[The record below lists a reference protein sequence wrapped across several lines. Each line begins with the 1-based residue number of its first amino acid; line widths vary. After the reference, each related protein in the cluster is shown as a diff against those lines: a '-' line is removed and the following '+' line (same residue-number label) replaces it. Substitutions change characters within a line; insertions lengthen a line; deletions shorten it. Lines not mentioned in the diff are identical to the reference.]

1 MEKIGNYYQS
11 SLYDRTAKTGKESRT
26 ATASGAKS
34 EKAGKESKAPALS
47 KAAQKL
53 LKEIDEGR
61 AYYHLIEVMTCQ
73 GGCVGGAGQP
83 HALLTRKQRRADGLY
98 EVDRTAPFKRAERNP
113 SVLNILEKLGQEERH
128 ELLHVN
134 YVKE

>member
-1 MEKIGNYYQS
+1 MVHGLAN
-11 SLYDRTAKTGKESRT
+11 
-26 ATASGAKS
+26 
-34 EKAGKESKAPALS
+34 
-47 KAAQKL
+47 AQKL

-83 HALLTRKQRRADGLY
+83 HALLTRKQRRADGLS
-98 EVDRTAPFKRAERNP
+98 EVDRSAPFKRAERP